1 MASENLQIRTI
12 ISQISV
18 NNYMLSDIQQQRADI
33 AEELTDVI
41 QQFGQDSPQYQSALA
56 QTNAIDADLELEQ
69 NELQIS
75 NQQLAAWFSLIP
87 ISFALW
93 DKQTFMA
100 LSQRGA
106 NGHPSGI
113 LSKSTG
119 VPPIGSKRCSSSL
132 TVGMERI
139 SPLVYSCFGL

>member
-75 NQQLAAWFSLIP
+75 NQQLAAWKEGLEESRDNTINDIF
-87 ISFALW
+87 
-93 DKQTFMA
+93 
-100 LSQRGA
+100 
-106 NGHPSGI
+106 
-113 LSKSTG
+113 SKS
-119 VPPIGSKRCSSSL
+119 PIG
-132 TVGMERI
+132 
-139 SPLVYSCFGL
+139 